1 MKLAQR
7 VTELAESATLA
18 VTAKATALKAEGID
32 IISFAAGEPDF
43 DTPAHI
49 RRTCAAALDAG
60 QTRYPK
66 PASGIP
72 PARQAVCEKFARE
85 NDLKY
90 EPNQVLITSG
100 GKMAVYLA
108 IQALIDPGDEVVI
121 PKPYWVSYPE
131 MVKLAGGAPV
141 FIAGPEQEG
150 YKLTPD
156 LLSSVLTDRTR
167 IFMHTSPSNPSGV
180 TYAPNEVRGL
190 AEVLAGRDLVVISD
204 EIYDRLLYDGQ
215 ETLSF
220 AAASDHAFRQT
231 LTLNSASKTHAM
243 TGWRL
248 GYAGGP
254 IDIIKAMAKLQSQMT
269 SGAAT
274 FNQVALTE
282 ALTGDQSAVESM
294 RVAFEDRGHRMYER
308 LIGFSGV
315 RCPKPT
321 GAFYC
326 FPNVSGTYERLGVD
340 GSVAFAK
347 LLLDKARVAV
357 VPGVAFGMDE
367 HVRLSFATNMEQ
379 IDEGLSRIEKMLT

>member
-18 VTAKATALKAEGID
+18 VTAKATAMKADGID
-32 IISFAAGEPDF
+32 VISFAAGEPDF

-49 RRTCAAALDAG
+49 RRTCVAALDAG

-72 PARQAVCEKFARE
+72 PAKQAVCEKFARE

-90 EPNQVLITSG
+90 KPNQVLITSG

-131 MVKLAGGAPV
+131 MVKLAGGVPV
-141 FIAGPEQEG
+141 FVAGPEQED
-150 YKLTPD
+150 YRVSPD
-156 LLSSVLTDRTR
+156 LLSAVLTDRTR
-167 IFMHTSPSNPSGV
+167 MFMHTSPSNPSGV
-180 TYAPNEVRGL
+180 TYSPDEVRGL
-190 AEVLAGRDLVVISD
+190 AEVVAGRNLMVLSD

-220 AAASDHAFRQT
+220 AAASDQAYSQT

-254 IDIIKAMAKLQSQMT
+254 IEIIKAMAKLQSQMT

-282 ALTGDQSAVESM
+282 ALTGDQSGVESM
-294 RVAFEDRGHRMYER
+294 RVAFEDRAHRMYDR
-308 LIGFSGV
+308 LIGFPGV

-340 GSVAFAK
+340 GSVAFAQ

-367 HVRLSFATNMEQ
+367 HVRFSFATNMEQ
-379 IDEGLSRIEKMLT
+379 IDEGLGRIEKVLT